1 MAWQSPKGTR
11 DLFPPDLAALQ
22 HVEKAWRAVSI
33 NAGFDEIEGPMFE
46 HLDLYTVKSGEG
58 IVSELF
64 SFRRADGDTDYAL
77 RPEFTPTLARMAAA
91 KGRSLSIPTK
101 WFGIPSH
108 FRAERP
114 QRGRL
119 REFKQWNIDMLGIDS
134 PSADAE
140 VIATAIQALADLGLT
155 HEDITV
161 RISHRDVVAKMLL
174 DGGLR
179 EDQLQTALGL
189 LDKREKM
196 AKEVFVEKAKE
207 AGIEPAVFSP
217 FDKET
222 DASHKDLA
230 TLQGELVKW
239 GIVEWCKF
247 DFSIVRGLAYYT
259 GIVFEIHE
267 SGGNERAIAGG
278 GRYDG
283 LVEMFGGPSFPA
295 VGFGMGDVVLSLVLR
310 DKGLLGDGTDLLPT
324 PDVFVIS
331 AGEEGDAAMAQTVSL
346 LRHSNLHARRS
357 YKATKNVG
365 KLLTEAAKTNAKFVV
380 ILGEELSRGEYVVKN
395 LETKEQVAVTQDDLV
410 NYLKS

>member
-11 DLFPPDLAALQ
+11 DFFPADLAALQ
-22 HVEKAWRAVSI
+22 HVEKAWRTVSI

-46 HLDLYTVKSGEG
+46 HLDLYTVKSGDS

-64 SFRRADGDTDYAL
+64 SFRRTGGDTDYAL

-91 KGRSLSIPTK
+91 KGRSLSVPTK

-161 RISHRDVVAKMLL
+161 RISHRDVVAKILL

-196 AKEVFVEKAKE
+196 AEEVFVEKANE
-207 AGIEPAVFSP
+207 AGIEPAVFSA

-222 DASHKDLA
+222 NASHEDLA
-230 TLQGELVKW
+230 TLQEELEKW
-239 GIVEWCKF
+239 GIAEWCKF

-283 LVEMFGGPSFPA
+283 LIEMFGGPSIPA

-310 DKGLLGDGTDLLPT
+310 DKGLLGDGNDLLPI

-331 AGEEGDAAMAQTVSL
+331 AGDEGDAVMAQTVSL

-365 KLLTEAAKTNAKFVV
+365 KLLTEAAKSNAKFVV

-395 LETKEQVAVTQDDLV
+395 LETKEQVTVTQDDLV

>member
-11 DLFPPDLAALQ
+11 DFFPADLAALQ
-22 HVEKAWRAVSI
+22 HVEKAWRSASI

-58 IVSELF
+58 IVNELF
-64 SFRRADGDTDYAL
+64 SFKRAGGDTDYAL

-119 REFKQWNIDMLGIDS
+119 REFKQWNVDMLGIDS

-140 VIATAIQALADLGLT
+140 VIATAVRALADLGLT
-155 HEDITV
+155 SEDITV
-161 RISHRDVVAKMLL
+161 RISHRDVVAKMLIE
-174 DGGLR
+174 GGLL
-179 EDQLQTALGL
+179 EDQLQVALGL

-196 AKEVFVEKAKE
+196 SKDVFAEKSKE
-207 AGIEPAVFSP
+207 ANIDPTVFAP
-217 FDKET
+217 FDQQADVTHEGLT
-222 DASHKDLA
+222 A
-230 TLQGELVKW
+230 LQHELEQW
-239 GIVEWCKF
+239 GIAPWCKF

-259 GIVFEIHE
+259 GVVFEIHE

-283 LVEMFGGPSFPA
+283 LVEMFGGPAMPA

-310 DKGLLGDGTDLLPT
+310 DKGLLGDGGDFLPK

-331 AGEEGDAAMAQTVSL
+331 ASEEGDAFIADTVSL
-346 LRHSNLHARRS
+346 LRDANLHARRS

-365 KLLTEAAKTNAKFVV
+365 KLLTEAAKANAKFAI
-380 ILGEELSRGEYVVKN
+380 ILGEEISRSEYVVKN
-395 LETKEQVAVTQDDLV
+395 LETKDQVTVNKSDLIEHV
-410 NYLKS
+410 KS

>member
-11 DLFPPDLAALQ
+11 DFFPADLAALQ
-22 HVEKAWRAVSI
+22 HVERAWRTVSI

-46 HLDLYTVKSGEG
+46 HLDLYTVKSGDS

-64 SFRRADGDTDYAL
+64 SFRRTGGDTDYAL

-91 KGRSLSIPTK
+91 KGRSLSVPTK

-161 RISHRDVVAKMLL
+161 RISHRDVVAKILL

-196 AKEVFVEKAKE
+196 AEEVFVEKANE
-207 AGIEPAVFSP
+207 AGIEPAVFSA

-222 DASHKDLA
+222 NASHEDLA
-230 TLQGELVKW
+230 TLQEELVKW
-239 GIVEWCKF
+239 GIAEWCKF

-283 LVEMFGGPSFPA
+283 LIEMFGGPSIPA

-310 DKGLLGDGTDLLPT
+310 DKGLLGDGNDLLPI

-331 AGEEGDAAMAQTVSL
+331 AGDEGDAVMAQTVSL

-365 KLLTEAAKTNAKFVV
+365 KLLTEAAKSNAKFVV

-395 LETKEQVAVTQDDLV
+395 LETKEQVTVTQDDLV

>member
-11 DLFPPDLAALQ
+11 DFFPADLAALQ
-22 HVEKAWRAVSI
+22 HVERAWRTVSI

-46 HLDLYTVKSGEG
+46 HLDLYTVKSGES

-64 SFRRADGDTDYAL
+64 SFRRTGGDTDYAL

-91 KGRSLSIPTK
+91 MGRSLSVPTK

-155 HEDITV
+155 HGDITV
-161 RISHRDVVAKMLL
+161 RISHRDVVARILL

-196 AKEVFVEKAKE
+196 AEEVFVDKAKE
-207 AGIEPAVFSP
+207 VGIEPAVFSP

-222 DASHKDLA
+222 NASHEDLA
-230 TLQGELVKW
+230 TLQEELEKW
-239 GIVEWCKF
+239 GIAEWCKF

-283 LVEMFGGPSFPA
+283 LVEMFGGPSIPA

-310 DKGLLGDGTDLLPT
+310 DKGLLGDGNDLLPI

-331 AGEEGDAAMAQTVSL
+331 AGDEGDAAMAQTVSL

-365 KLLTEAAKTNAKFVV
+365 KLLTEAAKSNAKFVV

-395 LETKEQVAVTQDDLV
+395 LETKEQVAVTQDNLV

>member
-11 DLFPPDLAALQ
+11 DFFPADLAALQ
-22 HVEKAWRAVSI
+22 HIEKAWRTASI

-58 IVSELF
+58 IVNELF
-64 SFRRADGDTDYAL
+64 SFRRSGGDTDYAL

-101 WFGIPSH
+101 WFGIPNH

-119 REFKQWNIDMLGIDS
+119 REFKQWNVDMLGIDS

-140 VIATAIQALADLGLT
+140 VIATAIRALASLGLT
-155 HEDITV
+155 PDDVVV

-174 DGGLR
+174 DGGLK

-196 AKEVFVEKAKE
+196 SRDIFVEKAKE
-207 AGIEPAVFSP
+207 ANIDPVVFSS
-217 FDKET
+217 FDSET
-222 DASHKDLA
+222 NTSHQDLE
-230 TLQGELVKW
+230 TLQAELSAW
-239 GIVEWCKF
+239 GIAQWCKF

-259 GIVFEIHE
+259 GVVFEIHE

-283 LVEMFGGPSFPA
+283 LVEMFGGHSIPA

-310 DKGLLGDGTDLLPT
+310 DKGLLGDGNDLLPS

-331 AGEEGDAAMAQTVSL
+331 AGEEGDAAIAETVSL
-346 LRHSNLHARRS
+346 LLDSNLHARRS

-365 KLLTEAAKTNAKFVV
+365 KLLTEAAKSKAKYAI

-395 LETKEQVAVTQDDLV
+395 LETKDQVTLLRAELIEH
-410 NYLKS
+410 LKS

>member
-11 DLFPPDLAALQ
+11 DFFPADLSALQ
-22 HVEKAWRAVSI
+22 HVEKSWRSASI

-46 HLDLYTVKSGEG
+46 HLDLYTVKSGDG

-64 SFRRADGDTDYAL
+64 SFRRDNGDTDYAL

-91 KGRSLSIPTK
+91 KGRSLAVPTK
-101 WFGIPSH
+101 WFGIPNH

-119 REFKQWNIDMLGIDS
+119 REFKQWNVDMLGIDS

-140 VIATAIQALADLGLT
+140 VIATAIRALADLGLT
-155 HEDITV
+155 SEDIVV

-174 DGGLR
+174 DGGLK
-179 EDQLQTALGL
+179 EAQLQVALGL

-196 AKEVFVEKAKE
+196 PADVFTEKVSA
-207 AGIEPAVFSP
+207 AGIDPSVFAP
-217 FDKET
+217 FDNDTE
-222 DASHKDLA
+222 ASHEDLS
-230 TLQGELVKW
+230 TLLHELKQW
-239 GIVEWCKF
+239 NIDKWCKF

-278 GRYDG
+278 GRYDR
-283 LVEMFGGPSFPA
+283 LIEMFGGPSIPA

-310 DKGLLGDGTDLLPT
+310 DKGLLGDGNDLLPT
-324 PDVFVIS
+324 PEVFVIS
-331 AGEEGDAAMAQTVSL
+331 ASDEGDSAISETVAL
-346 LRHSNLHARRS
+346 LRNANLHTRRS

-365 KLLTEAAKTNAKFVV
+365 KLLTEAANSNARFAI

-395 LETKEQVAVTQDDLV
+395 LDTKDQVTLQRANLIEH
-410 NYLKS
+410 LKS